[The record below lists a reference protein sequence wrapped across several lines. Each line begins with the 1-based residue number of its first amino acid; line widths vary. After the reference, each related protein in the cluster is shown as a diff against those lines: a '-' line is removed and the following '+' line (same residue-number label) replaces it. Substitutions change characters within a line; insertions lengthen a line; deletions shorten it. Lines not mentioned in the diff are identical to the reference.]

1 MRIRRRLALYGA
13 FVIGAAMLIFSVLL
27 NLLASQGAPRDQE
40 DSLAQLARQTREVL
54 SDFTIAALA
63 ESAPLV
69 HLDLES
75 SLDPFVAVYA
85 EDGSPLYTTGQVD
98 GAAPRVP
105 AAVLVEALETGES
118 NAPIFPSPGT
128 ELRVAAVGSALSDG
142 TPIVV
147 IAGQSAEF
155 VEEQLAGL
163 RVVIW
168 AAAIIT
174 LVAAT
179 VASWLVSGRA
189 LRPLRDL
196 VATTDEIRRTG
207 DLGRRLPRV
216 KADDEVGRLADSF
229 NAMLETVEASQTGLS
244 EALQAQRRFVADASH
259 ELRGPLTT
267 VRANAGFLRDR
278 RDVTEDDRA
287 EAVGDI
293 SIQADRMTRLVDDL
307 LILAG
312 ADGGVRAARSIV
324 DLATVLSDV
333 EHAMERTDRDVVV
346 VGVGNAHVL
355 GDADALARLI
365 WILVENA
372 ATHGADPVTAA
383 IDWPDESVRLRV
395 SDEGPGFPADD
406 LDRVFERF
414 YRADPARS
422 PAGSG
427 LGLAIARD
435 IVEAHSGTI
444 EVANR
449 SEGGAEVTVTFP
461 AA

>member
-13 FVIGAAMLIFSVLL
+13 FVIGAAMLVFSVLL
-27 NLLASQGAPRDQE
+27 NLLATQGAPRDQE

-54 SDFTIAALA
+54 SGFTAAALA

-69 HLDLES
+69 YLDLES
-75 SLDPFVAVYA
+75 SLDPFVAAYA
-85 EDGSPLYTTGQVD
+85 EDGSPMYTTGQVG
-98 GAAPRVP
+98 GAAPRLP

-118 NAPIFPSPGT
+118 NAPIFPAPGT
-128 ELRVAAVGSALSDG
+128 ELRVAAVRSALSDG

-147 IAGQSAEF
+147 IAGESAEF

-196 VATTDEIRRTG
+196 VATTDEIRKTG
-207 DLGRRLPRV
+207 DLGQRLPRV

-229 NAMLETVEASQTGLS
+229 NAMLETVEASQSGLS
-244 EALQAQRRFVADASH
+244 DALQAQRRFVADASH

-267 VRANAGFLRDR
+267 IRANAGFLRDR
-278 RDVTEDDRA
+278 RDVTDDDRA
-287 EAVGDI
+287 DAVGDI
-293 SIQADRMTRLVDDL
+293 STRADRMARLVDDL
-307 LILAG
+307 LILAS

-324 DLATVLSDV
+324 DLAAVLSDV
-333 EHAMERTDRDVVV
+333 EHAMERTHRDVVV

-355 GDADALARLI
+355 GDANALARLI
-365 WILVENA
+365 WILFENA
-372 ATHGADPVTAA
+372 VTHGADPVAA
-383 IDWPDESVRLRV
+383 TIDRHGESVRLRV

-427 LGLAIARD
+427 LGLAIAYD

-444 EVANR
+444 EAANR